1 MHDKN
6 QATYEELFTA
16 IYWVALES
24 DCSFKVLDSVF
35 DEN

>member
-6 QATYEELFTA
+6 QATYEELLTA
-16 IYWVALES
+16 IYCVALDY
-24 DCSFKVLDSVF
+24 DCNLMVLDSVF